1 VGLQKNMPAV
11 VSEAIDGEVIVIHLE
26 RGSYFSLRDT
36 AAELWEL
43 VEQGCA
49 SETIVEAMSARYSSA
64 RADEVAREAT
74 RFLGELKEEGL
85 VVDADGAAVEAPDL
99 GSASADFA
107 PPQLEKYTDLQDLIM
122 MDPIHEVE
130 PEGWPAPRE
139 SA

>member
-1 VGLQKNMPAV
+1 VGLQKNTPAV

-49 SETIVEAMSARYSSA
+49 SETIVEAMSARYSGA
-64 RADEVAREAT
+64 GADEVAREAT
-74 RFLGELKEEGL
+74 RFLGELREEGL

-99 GSASADFA
+99 VTAGADFA
-107 PPQLEKYTDLQDLIM
+107 PPRLEKYTDLQDLIM

-139 SA
+139 SG